1 MSFNPTNLFTGSM
14 TSSNYSTTSTCTN
27 QSGDHH
33 NLTLTLEESK
43 FDMSALETS
52 TQSMLD
58 DETSPADSLISSTS
72 TSDSNN
78 ELQVERDNT
87 ISSSAYQTANTK
99 TRSPEPMIKEQ
110 DSIDGDVIQPVKE
123 VVM

>member
-1 MSFNPTNLFTGSM
+1 M

-27 QSGDHH
+27 LSGDHH

-52 TQSMLD
+52 TQSLLD

-78 ELQVERDNT
+78 ELVEREPT

-99 TRSPEPMIKEQ
+99 TRSPEP
-110 DSIDGDVIQPVKE
+110 DDGVDGEVLQPVKE
-123 VVM
+123 V

>member
-1 MSFNPTNLFTGSM
+1 M

-27 QSGDHH
+27 QSAEH

-43 FDMSALETS
+43 FDISALETS
-52 TQSMLD
+52 TQSLLD

-78 ELQVERDNT
+78 DLHVERDPPS
-87 ISSSAYQTANTK
+87 ISSAYQTANTK
-99 TRSPEPMIKEQ
+99 TRTPEPIILEEDDGVDGEILQVGRSALKE
-110 DSIDGDVIQPVKE
+110 GR
-123 VVM
+123 

>member
-1 MSFNPTNLFTGSM
+1 M

-27 QSGDHH
+27 QSEDHH

-78 ELQVERDNT
+78 ELQVERDAPS
-87 ISSSAYQTANTK
+87 ISSAYQTANTK
-99 TRSPEPMIKEQ
+99 TKSPEPVVEDHDVV
-110 DSIDGDVIQPVKE
+110 DSELLQPVKE
-123 VVM
+123 IM

>member
-1 MSFNPTNLFTGSM
+1 M

-33 NLTLTLEESK
+33 NLTLTLEDSK
-43 FDMSALETS
+43 FDLSALETS

-78 ELQVERDNT
+78 ELQVERDPPS
-87 ISSSAYQTANTK
+87 ISSAYQTANTK
-99 TRSPEPMIKEQ
+99 TRSPEPTPKEE
-110 DSIDGDVIQPVKE
+110 DNLDGEAMQPVKE
-123 VVM
+123 FVM

>member
-1 MSFNPTNLFTGSM
+1 M

-27 QSGDHH
+27 QSNDHA

-43 FDMSALETS
+43 FDISALETS
-52 TQSMLD
+52 TQSLLD

-78 ELQVERDNT
+78 DLNVDRDPPS
-87 ISSSAYQTANTK
+87 ISSAYLTANTK
-99 TRSPEPMIKEQ
+99 TRTPEPIAEEVDGVDGEALQVDKE
-110 DSIDGDVIQPVKE
+110 GK
-123 VVM
+123 

>member
-1 MSFNPTNLFTGSM
+1 M

-52 TQSMLD
+52 TQSLLD

-78 ELQVERDNT
+78 ELQVERDPPS
-87 ISSSAYQTANTK
+87 ISSAYQTANTK
-99 TRSPEPMIKEQ
+99 TRTPEPIVGE
-110 DSIDGDVIQPVKE
+110 IDIVDAESLQPVKE
-123 VVM
+123 VK

>member
-1 MSFNPTNLFTGSM
+1 M

-43 FDMSALETS
+43 FDMSALEAS
-52 TQSMLD
+52 TQSLLD

-78 ELQVERDNT
+78 ELHVERDAPS
-87 ISSSAYQTANTK
+87 ISSAYQTANTK
-99 TRSPEPMIKEQ
+99 TKSPEPIARYLLEE
-110 DSIDGDVIQPVKE
+110 DGVDGEILQPVKE
-123 VVM
+123 VK